1 MRDQA
6 LDSIVPEQESALSLC
21 SLTKRVMIVSPLPER
36 VNSLFVALSNACFDV
51 FCLHGLD
58 EPLLRSLN
66 PELIIYD
73 ALPLPQVELELD
85 PLERDEVLL
94 RNVINIGIPLVL
106 LVAEDTMNDRE
117 QQSLELKGSQQLVW
131 PVEVSEVLTSI
142 DELLKRQSSSANLQ
156 HILLFKD
163 LKIDMKR
170 MIVTRDGDRIE
181 LTKTEYDLLLHF
193 LTSDGSVQSREK
205 LLDVIWGLQFYGG
218 SNVVDVHIKSL
229 RKKLEDSAVDPKYI
243 ATVRGVGYRVAD

>member
-6 LDSIVPEQESALSLC
+6 LDSIVPDQESTPLLC

-58 EPLLRSLN
+58 EPLLRSLK
-66 PELIIYD
+66 PELILYD
-73 ALPLPQVELELD
+73 GLPLSQLEPELE
-85 PLERDEVLL
+85 PLKRDEKLL
-94 RNVINIGIPLVL
+94 RNVTSNGIPLIVL
-106 LVAEDTMNDRE
+106 VDE
-117 QQSLELKGSQQLVW
+117 QTETARDELLQQLKGSERLLW
-131 PVEVSEVLTSI
+131 PAGVNEVLAAI
-142 DELLKRQSSSANLQ
+142 NELLKSQTAANLQ

-170 MIVTRDGDRIE
+170 MIVTRDGERIE

-193 LTSDGSVQSREK
+193 LNSDGSVQSREL
-205 LLDVIWGLQFYGG
+205 LLDAIWGLQFFGG

-243 ATVRGVGYRVAD
+243 VTVRGVGYRVAD